1 MYRLLLCLVASLL
14 LTPTGAYARAFTLSE
29 TGRSYDQLSEALAA
43 VGDATATIVIA
54 PGTYN
59 QCAVQEKGRI
69 TYRAAE
75 SGNVIFDG
83 TICEGKAALVLR
95 GRSANVEGIVFQ
107 NMRVPDGN
115 GAGIRLERGNL
126 MVTESLFRDSEQGIL
141 THNDPA
147 SVIRINRSTFR
158 YLGRCDRGL
167 DCAHSIYIGHYGAL
181 IVRNSRFEAGTGGHY
196 VKSRASHVEISGN
209 SFDDS
214 AGKATNYMIDLPNGS
229 AGLIANNVMMQ
240 GRNKDN
246 YSAFITIAPEGR
258 ERDSSSLVIRD
269 NHASFVSGLQ
279 RTSTFVANWSED
291 TPNLSNNSL
300 AKGIKQTDSR

>member
-1 MYRLLLCLVASLL
+1 MHRLILG
-14 LTPTGAYARAFTLSE
+14 LTALFLIAPTGVQARAFTLSE
-29 TGRSYDQLSEALAA
+29 TGLSYDQLSEAIAA
-43 VGDATATIVIA
+43 TGDKTATITIA

-75 SGNVIFDG
+75 SGGVIFDG
-83 TICEGKAALVLR
+83 TTCEGKAALVLR
-95 GRSANVEGIVFQ
+95 GRAANVEGIVFQ

-115 GAGIRLERGNL
+115 GAGIRLERGDL

-141 THNDPA
+141 THNDPN

-158 YLGRCDRGL
+158 HLGRCDRGL

-181 IVRNSRFEAGTGGHY
+181 IVHNSRFESGTGGHY
-196 VKSRASHVEISGN
+196 VKSRANHVDISGN

-229 AGLIANNVMMQ
+229 AGLISDNVMVQ
-240 GRNKDN
+240 GRNKEN

-258 ERDSSSLVIRD
+258 KRDSTSLVIRD
-269 NHASFVSGLQ
+269 NHASFVPGLK
-279 RTSTFVANWSED
+279 RASTFVANWSDD
-291 TPNLSNNSL
+291 TPSLSGNSL
-300 AKGIKQTDSR
+300 ANGIRPIDSR